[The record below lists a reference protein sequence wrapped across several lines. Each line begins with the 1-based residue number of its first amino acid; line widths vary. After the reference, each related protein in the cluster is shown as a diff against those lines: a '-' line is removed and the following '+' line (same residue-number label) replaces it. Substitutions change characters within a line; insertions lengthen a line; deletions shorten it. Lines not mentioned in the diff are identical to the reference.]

1 MLEMSEKLRFSDSI
15 EIDIHKKISNMK
27 FGESL
32 DLNVKIETGEDRKRI
47 RKAIE
52 KSAKYNCMT
61 LRLHWS
67 KEDRTVKVTHEM

>member
-15 EIDIHKKISNMK
+15 ELDIHKKISNMK
-27 FGESL
+27 FGSSL
-32 DLNVKIETGEDRKRI
+32 DLDVKIETGEDRKII
-47 RKAIE
+47 RKAIQ

-67 KEDRTVKVTHEM
+67 KENRTVKVTHEI